1 MCELGRA
8 LQNICNIVPAGIVVF
23 LPSYSYEEILYK
35 HLDSSGVLSKLR
47 VKKCIFREPKLASQ
61 VNQVLEKYTQAV
73 KNPPKPQNG
82 SLLFSVV
89 GTTFFVLKKIQLSS
103 NLG

>member
-23 LPSYSYEEILYK
+23 LPSYGYEEILYK
-35 HLDSSGVLSKLR
+35 YLEASGVLAKLR
-47 VKKCIFREPKLASQ
+47 MKKCIFREPKLASQ
-61 VNQVLEKYTQAV
+61 VNQVLEKYAQIV

-89 GTTFFVLKKIQLSS
+89 GK
-103 NLG
+103 